1 LKVFRR
7 SFGVRA
13 LSVGCALLFGALWIY
28 HLGAGGA
35 LLSPG
40 GLVPGLLLLL
50 SAGASVLNLGDRY
63 ILDDDGIRYLNP
75 LLSRLGLR
83 VERRVSWREVV
94 SVRAHRGISHGL
106 RENRSGALFLDLS
119 SGRRFVIDSVERF
132 EEVSRL
138 ITEHAGRGAGNPS
151 PEAPERRDPPAGP
164 DPVP

>member
-13 LSVGCALLFGALWIY
+13 LSVGCALLFGALWTY
-28 HLGAGGA
+28 YLAAGGA

-50 SAGASVLNLGDRY
+50 SAGASLLNLGDRY
-63 ILDDDGIRYLNP
+63 LIDDEGILYRNP

-83 VERRVSWREVV
+83 IDRRVSWREVV
-94 SVRAHRGISHGL
+94 SVRTHRGLSHGS
-106 RENRSGALFLDLS
+106 RESHPSALFLDLS

-132 EEVSRL
+132 DEVNRL
-138 ITEHAGRGAGNPS
+138 ISAYTGSGTGAAS
-151 PEAPERRDPPAGP
+151 PEEPARRDPSEPL
-164 DPVP
+164 

>member
-1 LKVFRR
+1 MKVFRR

-13 LSVGCALLFGALWIY
+13 LSVGCVLLFGALWVY
-28 HLGAGGA
+28 HFGTGGA

-50 SAGASVLNLGDRY
+50 SAGASLLNLGDRY
-63 ILDDDGIRYLNP
+63 ILDDEGIRYLNP

-83 VERRVSWREVV
+83 VERRVSWGEVA
-94 SVRAHRGISHGL
+94 SVRAHRGISHGF
-106 RENRSGALFLDLS
+106 RESHPGALFLDLS

-138 ITEHAGRGAGNPS
+138 ISDHTGRGAES
-151 PEAPERRDPPAGP
+151 PPPEDPERPAPSAPP
-164 DPVP
+164 